1 MGNLDDPRLRYDYHN
16 REHGTVQPDPD
27 SKREQFRWVSEIAYK
42 NIHRIVARG
51 YDTTELAEA
60 GYGLAD
66 VIFVDFQAR
75 IPTVEEHDMLEYVM
89 IIALEDGLSG
99 PAAISRI
106 VAQSKTLL
114 TQAAGASILAF
125 GHAYGAYCEFGNML
139 DKYLVKAEEEGKS
152 VEEIAKVLVEDNL
165 TDEALGVSDLML
177 KDPAAKRMLARAEKL
192 GVAGKYVAFMTEIVK
207 AAQEASDTP
216 VDIDLLGATGAVMMD
231 LDFSAE
237 ATWAILAISRAFAAG
252 AHYCEEVEREGFV
265 KGGQVL
271 TPKEDYDGQDD
282 RPVPSLEERATL
294 PKPGQAKNPEEWKK
308 MFDARQST
316 VATGW
321 AIVEEIE
328 PPKAKYEKK
337 KPEGK

>member
-106 VAQSKTLL
+106 VASRTSRDIRCLSW
-114 TQAAGASILAF
+114 AAWKSPLSSALAF
-125 GHAYGAYCEFGNML
+125 
-139 DKYLVKAEEEGKS
+139 
-152 VEEIAKVLVEDNL
+152 
-165 TDEALGVSDLML
+165 
-177 KDPAAKRMLARAEKL
+177 
-192 GVAGKYVAFMTEIVK
+192 
-207 AAQEASDTP
+207 
-216 VDIDLLGATGAVMMD
+216 
-231 LDFSAE
+231 
-237 ATWAILAISRAFAAG
+237 AISSR
-252 AHYCEEVEREGFV
+252 
-265 KGGQVL
+265 
-271 TPKEDYDGQDD
+271 
-282 RPVPSLEERATL
+282 S
-294 PKPGQAKNPEEWKK
+294 
-308 MFDARQST
+308 
-316 VATGW
+316 
-321 AIVEEIE
+321 
-328 PPKAKYEKK
+328 
-337 KPEGK
+337 

>member
-27 SKREQFRWVSEIAYK
+27 SKREPFRWLSEVAYK
-42 NIHRIVARG
+42 NVHRIVARG
-51 YDTTELAEA
+51 YDTTELVEA

-75 IPTVEEHDMLEYVM
+75 IPTAEEHDMLEYVM

-139 DKYLVKAEEEGKS
+139 DKYLIQAEEEGKG
-152 VEEIAKVLVEDNL
+152 VEEIAKVLVKDKL

-177 KDPAAKRMLARAEKL
+177 KDPAAKRMLARAGKL
-192 GVAGKYVAFMTEIVK
+192 GVAGKYVAFMKEIVK
-207 AAQEASDTP
+207 AAQEASDRP
-216 VDIDLLGATGAVMMD
+216 VDLDLLGATGAVMMD
-231 LDFSAE
+231 LGFSAE

-265 KGGQVL
+265 RGGQVL
-271 TPKEDYDGQDD
+271 TPKEDYDGHDD
-282 RPVPSLEERATL
+282 RPVPSLDERAKL
-294 PKPGQAKNPEEWKK
+294 ARPGQAHSPEEWKK
-308 MFDARQST
+308 MFDERQSI
-316 VATGW
+316 VGAGW
-321 AIVEEIE
+321 AIVEEIK